1 MIKIGFDMSALD
13 PDFKAHAGRGIGR
26 YVGHVAG
33 YLQEYLPPDVAIEWF
48 NHNNLLTSGVCSRL
62 LGLMPVAR
70 TTIRQQLLYPFK
82 LNSGG
87 LRATQC
93 VHFPAHMDGPA
104 WSRKPYIL
112 TVHDL
117 IPLMLDKLYRAHR
130 PKWRYELA
138 RWLEVTSIRNALLLL
153 AVSETTAND
162 VHRLVGVPRERI
174 VVTPNGV
181 EQSFFDLYTLRNEVS
196 SDARIDVRRRLAIP
210 EGRPI
215 ILYVGGHDERKNVP
229 AVVEIASEV
238 VAECARLGKP
248 QPVLVLAGKM
258 ETPRERDA
266 FETAL
271 RNFAMAADTVN
282 LGFVPEGDL
291 RALYAESSVFL
302 FPSLY
307 EGFGLP
313 VLEAMAAGVP
323 VVSSNRG
330 ALAEVAGKAAL
341 LFDPQDVIAG
351 SQGVLAVLNNPDV
364 ARSLTHSGHQQAGLF
379 SWERT
384 GRLTIEAYRYAA
396 SLLSKHPTQY
406 PKPSEG
412 VSEEQLVT
420 SPAGQS
426 VGNAER

>member
-1 MIKIGFDMSALD
+1 MIKVGFDISALD
-13 PDFKAHAGRGIGR
+13 PEFKAHAGRGIGR

-33 YLQEYLPPDVAIEWF
+33 YLREYLPPDVGIEWF
-48 NHNNLLTSGVCSRL
+48 NHRNLLTSGVFSKL
-62 LGLMPVAR
+62 IGLVPFAR
-70 TTIRQQLLYPFK
+70 TTIRQQLLYPLR
-82 LNSGG
+82 LNTGP
-87 LRATQC
+87 LKAAQC

-117 IPLMLDKLYRAHR
+117 IPLILDTLYRENR
-130 PKWRYELA
+130 PAWRYELA
-138 RWLEVTSIRNALLLL
+138 RWLEVKSIRNALLLL

-162 VHRLVGVPRERI
+162 VHRLLGVPRERI

-181 EQSFFDLYTLRNEVS
+181 EQSFFDQYKLRREMSPEARTEV
-196 SDARIDVRRRLAIP
+196 RQRLGIP
-210 EGRPI
+210 QGRPI
-215 ILYVGGHDERKNVP
+215 LLYVGGHDERKNVK
-229 AVVEIASEV
+229 AAIEIASEV
-238 VAECARLGKP
+238 LRECAESGKP
-248 QPVLVLAGKM
+248 VPVLVLAGKI
-258 ETPRERDA
+258 ESQRERDS

-271 RNFAMAADTVN
+271 RNFAMASDTVN
-282 LGFVPEGDL
+282 LGFVAEDDL
-291 RALYAESSVFL
+291 RALYAESAVFL

-341 LFDPQDVIAG
+341 LFDPVDVIAG
-351 SQGVLAVLNNPDV
+351 AQGVLSVLQNHEL
-364 ARSLTHSGHQQAGLF
+364 AHRLSESGHQQAGLF

-396 SLLSKHPTQY
+396 SLIAKHPVHY
-406 PKPSEG
+406 RKPSDG
-412 VSEEQLVT
+412 MSEEDYRPTQPMQ
-420 SPAGQS
+420 PA
-426 VGNAER
+426 GNAE

>member
-1 MIKIGFDMSALD
+1 MIKVGFDMSALD

-33 YLQEYLPPDVAIEWF
+33 YLREYLPPDVAIEWF
-48 NHNNLLTSGVCSRL
+48 NHNNLLTSGLCSRL

-82 LNSGG
+82 LSTGS
-87 LRATQC
+87 LRAAQC

-117 IPLMLDKLYRAHR
+117 IPLMLDKLYRANR

-162 VHRLVGVPRERI
+162 VHRLVGVPRDRI

-181 EQSFFDLYTLRNEVS
+181 EQSFFDLYKLRHELS
-196 SDARIDVRRRLAIP
+196 PDARIEVRRRLGLP

-238 VAECARLGKP
+238 VAECARLGAP

-266 FETAL
+266 LETAL

-282 LGFVPEGDL
+282 LGFVEESDL
-291 RALYAESSVFL
+291 RALYAESAVFL
-302 FPSLY
+302 F
-307 EGFGLP
+307 
-313 VLEAMAAGVP
+313 
-323 VVSSNRG
+323 
-330 ALAEVAGKAAL
+330 AEVAGKAAF
-341 LFDPQDVIAG
+341 LFDPEDVIAG
-351 SQGVLAVLNNPDV
+351 SQGVLTVLNNPDV
-364 ARSLTHSGHQQAGLF
+364 ARSLTVSGHQQAGLF

-396 SLLSKHPTQY
+396 ALLSKHPGQY
-406 PKPSEG
+406 RKPSDG
-412 VSEEQLVT
+412 VRDEDFEASIAV
-420 SPAGQS
+420 QS